1 MDLGAVMSVVLEHPD
16 DERFYIEN
24 VEPLIASVEARGKEL
39 EFVFRCPLSG
49 FEARYSLQ
57 PGLHLNKPEVPLSFR
72 YAEAL
77 DKSTKARAV
86 GAEAG
91 DISPAGDWT
100 VSEIEEAA
108 CDAFEAVSSDFLWDG
123 MRWTYWEAEDLVAEF
138 LDLIDGLQT
147 LSSADRRVLQA
158 VLGST
163 VFADGSVKS
172 SAKTLLSSLLDSELT
187 LSRSVIPTEE
197 AIGELGGRTF
207 PAAAV
212 ALAYALASSD
222 GALSKSQEDML
233 DVVCSR
239 ARIGAL
245 RQWELK
251 RMAISFLVDEC
262 FTKAYELGQARSGVR
277 GQAYA
282 LGTGLGLTKSE
293 VRDVEWRFLKRA
305 GLA

>member
-1 MDLGAVMSVVLEHPD
+1 MSVVLGHPD

-57 PGLHLNKPEVPLSFR
+57 PGLHLNKPEVPLSSRF
-72 YAEAL
+72 AEAL
-77 DKSTKARAV
+77 DKSTQVKALGV
-86 GAEAG
+86 EAG
-91 DISPAGDWT
+91 DLAPASDWT

-138 LDLIDGLQT
+138 LDLIDCLQA
-147 LSSADRRVLQA
+147 LSSSSRRVLQV
-158 VLGST
+158 VLGAT
-163 VFADGSVKS
+163 AFADGSVKA
-172 SAKTLLSSLLDSELT
+172 SAKTLLLSLLDSELT
-187 LSRSVIPTEE
+187 LSKSAAPTEE
-197 AIGELGGRTF
+197 AIGELGSRTVI
-207 PAAAV
+207 AAAIT
-212 ALAYALASSD
+212 LAYALASSD
-222 GALSKSQEDML
+222 GTLSKSQEDIF
-233 DVVCSR
+233 DVICAR
-239 ARIGAL
+239 AGIGAL

-251 RMAISFLVDEC
+251 RMAISFVVDEC
-262 FTKAYELGQARSGVR
+262 FTKAYERGQARGGIR